1 MDLIQVCDSVLY
13 RTLTDILIP
22 PEVTDIPERLLRGI
36 QNIASHWK
44 KWLECS
50 LENVPPQLKQLK
62 ATQAERFTKTLKRY
76 VAFLHLAQVSPPA
89 LNEYALHLL
98 SKEINEIAENNMT
111 TDWVLQTKDPIKYL
125 FPTAEADVKVIH
137 CLQKLLECEFVI
149 EMLIG
154 MLDDLVKKVFENK
167 NATEKARCS
176 ILCWTYTLSKISYWL
191 TEKKSENFT
200 TFHLFSSLLQEYLL
214 LAFEN
219 RQAQEQEDVVYLNL
233 KKHLRTP
240 ASNTSGYLKPA
251 TSCFLVSSKKVNS
264 RHKVK
269 EKASNLNNSTS
280 QKIKIEQNF
289 KDRTLV
295 TFSREPERSW
305 KIDFPVSEFSST
317 NFIRNKECYS
327 DCRFQQSTVG
337 FHNEG
342 YATNDVMTKFPH
354 IYTYTTLPATET
366 QASAH
371 YANEI
376 YPFSE
381 SWLTKDMDFIHP
393 TLNQDTLQR

>member
-1 MDLIQVCDSVLY
+1 M
-13 RTLTDILIP
+13 
-22 PEVTDIPERLLRGI
+22 PERLLRGI

-62 ATQAERFTKTLKRY
+62 TTQAERFTKTLKRY
-76 VAFLHLAQVSPPA
+76 VAFLHLAQVAHPA
-89 LNEYALHLL
+89 LSECALHSL
-98 SKEINEIAENNMT
+98 SKELNEISENNMT

-125 FPTAEADVKVIH
+125 FPTAEADVKVVQG
-137 CLQKLLECEFVI
+137 LKKLLECECAI

-167 NATEKARCS
+167 NAAEKARCS

-191 TEKKSENFT
+191 TEKKSENFI

-219 RQAQEQEDVVYLNL
+219 REAQEQEDALDLNF

-240 ASNTSGYLKPA
+240 ASNTTSYLKPA
-251 TSCFLVSSKKVNS
+251 TSCFLVSSKKVNY

-269 EKASNLNNSTS
+269 EKTSNSNSSTS
-280 QKIKIEQNF
+280 KKIKTEQKS

-305 KIDFPVSEFSST
+305 KINFPVPELSST
-317 NFIRNKECYS
+317 NFMRNKECYS

-337 FHNEG
+337 FHSEG
-342 YATNDVMTKFPH
+342 YITNDVMTKFPH
-354 IYTYTTLPATET
+354 IYTYAPLPTTET
-366 QASAH
+366 QASVH

-376 YPFSE
+376 SPFSE
-381 SWLTKDMDFIHP
+381 SWLTKDVDLIHP
-393 TLNQDTLQR
+393 ALSQDTLQI